1 MRKEYEMSR
10 IELEQTLAASEQT
23 GPINREMRNLIASL
37 QSHNHQLKSELQ
49 RYKRKFRELQTE
61 NTRVSRDGCRLEMFL
76 ISRTSIEII
85 GSEIIGMV
93 SLLLVE
99 EC

>member
-1 MRKEYEMSR
+1 MSR